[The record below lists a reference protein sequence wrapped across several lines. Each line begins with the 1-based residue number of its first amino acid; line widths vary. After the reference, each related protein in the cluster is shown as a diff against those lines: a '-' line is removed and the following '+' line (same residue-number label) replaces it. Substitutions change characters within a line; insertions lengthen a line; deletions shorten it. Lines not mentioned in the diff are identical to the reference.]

1 MRERERER
9 GGVNSICQSAR
20 KRLTRDWKMRTL
32 ESGRFDYQKISSR
45 IDLFFSGRLL
55 FTLRTVFG
63 PTEREQTQPPP
74 RLRKCYRSR
83 EQRES
88 VAKFMARNCARS
100 VPYNPVINHLPTMIL
115 FAASG
120 PSVTYRDAPR
130 TAGTIHHRD
139 A

>member
-1 MRERERER
+1 LANYNREHKVIILSTSLRFSMYFCGIREIFLVHRSFLFEMAFIHVHAPTYSDR
-9 GGVNSICQSAR
+9 HFR
-20 KRLTRDWKMRTL
+20 
-32 ESGRFDYQKISSR
+32 SR
-45 IDLFFSGRLL
+45 NKCN
-55 FTLRTVFG
+55 
-63 PTEREQTQPPP
+63 PH
-74 RLRKCYRSR
+74 LRKCYRSR

-100 VPYNPVINHLPTMIL
+100 VSYNTVINHLPTMIL

-130 TAGTIHHRD
+130 TAGTIHHCD